1 MCIALV
7 GNTGEM
13 KPEWR
18 ETMTRAGFGLWL
30 VQDGQVGATSR
41 TEGLKALMIMAD
53 GVSGQEKDQTQERCA
68 PASCVNCEGA
78 SLCRTMPALLGNSC
92 CLS

>member
-7 GNTGEM
+7 GNTGDLDL
-13 KPEWR
+13 EWR
-18 ETMTRAGFGLWL
+18 ETVTQAGLGLWL
-30 VQDGQVGATSR
+30 VKDGQVGVSSR
-41 TEGLKALMIMAD
+41 IEGLEALMIMAD
-53 GVSGQEKDQTQERCA
+53 GVSCQEKDQAQERCA

-78 SLCRTMPALLGNSC
+78 ALCRTMPALLENSC